1 MLEIHAMFPEERDAY
16 FANIKMCTLFQGL
29 EAFVNNDII
38 VTPVLR
44 EVVEGRVVWSFN
56 ISLADPVVNRRVTIV
71 GGELLL
77 SNGQNN
83 HIWAFSGADND
94 EAESNKE

>member
-16 FANIKMCTLFQGL
+16 LANIKVCTLFQGMK
-29 EAFVNNDII
+29 AFVNNDII
-38 VTPVLR
+38 VTPVSR
-44 EVVEGRVVWSFN
+44 DIVEGRVVWNFD
-56 ISLADPVVNRRVTIV
+56 ICLDDPKVDRRVTIV

-94 EAESNKE
+94 DAESNKK

>member
-16 FANIKMCTLFQGL
+16 IANIKMCTLFQGL

-56 ISLADPVVNRRVTIV
+56 ISLADPKVNRRVTIV

-77 SNGQNN
+77 SNGQDNR
-83 HIWAFSGADND
+83 IWAFSGADND
-94 EAESNKE
+94 DAESNKE

>member
-16 FANIKMCTLFQGL
+16 LANIKVCTLFQGMK
-29 EAFVNNDII
+29 AFVNNNII
-38 VTPVLR
+38 VTPAVR

-56 ISLADPVVNRRVTIV
+56 ICLDDPVVNRRVTIV

-94 EAESNKE
+94 DAESNKK